1 MGTLV
6 IAAWFVIIG
15 PLGAL
20 LQGGIA
26 YSMFVNN
33 LVTGVMCGFFVFL
46 PLLLTLTWG
55 ANRWS
60 ELRGEN
66 RSQRSPFRLTT
77 RPIESHS
84 QPLGS

>member
-6 IAAWFVIIG
+6 IVAWFVILG

-20 LQGGIA
+20 LLGGIA

-33 LVTGVMCGFFVFL
+33 LEAGLICGSLFFL
-46 PLLLTLTWG
+46 PLFLTLAWG
-55 ANRWS
+55 VTRWS
-60 ELRGEN
+60 ELRGEK

-77 RPIESHS
+77 RPIASPS

>member
-6 IAAWFVIIG
+6 IVAWIVILG

-20 LQGGIA
+20 LLGGIA

-33 LVTGVMCGFFVFL
+33 LVTGVICGFFFFL
-46 PLLLTLTWG
+46 PLLLTLAWG

-60 ELRGEN
+60 ELRGEK

-77 RPIESHS
+77 RPIASPS

>member
-6 IAAWFVIIG
+6 LVAWIVILG

-20 LQGGIA
+20 LLGGIA

-33 LVTGVMCGFFVFL
+33 LVTRVICGLCFFL
-46 PLLLTLTWG
+46 PLLLTLAWG

-66 RSQRSPFRLTT
+66 RSQRSQFRLTT
-77 RPIESHS
+77 RSIAAPS
-84 QPLGS
+84 QRLGS